1 MIPRM
6 MYLDG
11 KACSEESFMGRSCA
25 RNCNLI
31 QKKLLG
37 GKRRKKGCRQKD
49 SETTKAKFF
58 L

>member
-6 MYLDG
+6 MYLNG
-11 KACSEESFMGRSCA
+11 KVCSEEPLIGTFCA

-37 GKRRKKGCRQKD
+37 GKCRKKGCKQKD
-49 SETTKAKFF
+49 SETIKAKFF